1 MTNGD
6 TRHLDGELEQLGS
19 RWQLRFVRKLAHSQQ
34 HVWRAMT
41 EAEHLQE
48 WFPFAIEGELRTGA
62 PLRFVARDMEDVVL
76 DGEMVEYR
84 APSVMELRWDA
95 NETVRFEIEPD
106 GDGCVLTL
114 LNTFEE
120 LGKAS
125 RDAAGWHAC
134 LDALGRDL
142 DGETAAPA
150 GRENWEQLFAGYTE
164 RFGPAASTLGPP
176 EEHPYSD

>member
-6 TRHLDGELEQLGS
+6 TRHLDGVLEQIGT
-19 RWQLRFVRKLAHSQQ
+19 RWQLRFTRPLAHSQAK
-34 HVWRAMT
+34 VWRAIT
-41 EAEHLQE
+41 EAGHLQA
-48 WFPFAIEGELRTGA
+48 WFPFAIEGEMRTGA

-114 LNTFEE
+114 LNTFDEV
-120 LGKAS
+120 GKAA

-134 LDALGRDL
+134 LDALGPDL
-142 DGETAAPA
+142 DGEAAAPA
-150 GRENWEQLFAGYTE
+150 GRENWDQLFAGYTE
-164 RFGPAASTLGPP
+164 RFGPAASTLRPP